1 MSENALNPNS
11 TLSEAAKGESPQRH
25 IENRRLFD
33 AASGR
38 LKLEDWEYEHVRQCR
53 ICEGVLCVM
62 VFQTTNTSPESA
74 DASEDGTRPAA

>member
-1 MSENALNPNS
+1 MHTVFLEGLGLIPMDALK
-11 TLSEAAKGESPQRH
+11 AESPQRH

-38 LKLEDWEYEHVRQCR
+38 LRLENWEYLHIRECG

-62 VFQTTNTSPESA
+62 VFQITNAFTEGG
-74 DASEDGTRPAA
+74 ETPANAA